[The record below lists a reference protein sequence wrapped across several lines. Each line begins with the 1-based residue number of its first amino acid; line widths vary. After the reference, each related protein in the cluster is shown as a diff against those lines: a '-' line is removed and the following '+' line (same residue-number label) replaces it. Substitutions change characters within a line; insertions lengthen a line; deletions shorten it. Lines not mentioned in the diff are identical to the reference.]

1 MPETCRLIPA
11 SWPPLRS
18 PGRSFRP
25 GTWPGTLGASRLRAR
40 PGSRT
45 VPGLGPRWPP
55 PPPPRGPGRAPGRR
69 GLAQWQ
75 QRPGGRRARGGFLQ
89 AAPGRA
95 ERNSHPPRDTG
106 ARALGGPRP
115 RLRARCA
122 AVGRPC
128 PRSRVAA
135 IAAAAAGYASPA
147 AARSDSAHRR
157 PPSLSFCKNTVYST
171 RRTHSRAHT
180 HTHTQTRARAHAN
193 THTHHTHTYTHART
207 HALTRAR
214 ATRAPRA
221 RTRTGAREQARRAHR
236 RAKFRSL
243 AWLLGTF
250 TRYGEAGARA
260 APGTGAWPRWCERS
274 PEPAGGGAGDPRV
287 AGALEGGGGP
297 EGGGGDR
304 RVAGAGRAS
313 RRRLPWRPLPL
324 SLSLAHTLSYS
335 IYFAALERGRR
346 KPGGAGAEGG
356 KVAVPGRCLLSPDEW
371 PRVCKKVQVKKKKN

>member
-1 MPETCRLIPA
+1 MPGTCRLIPA

-18 PGRSFRP
+18 PGRSFRV
-25 GTWPGTLGASRLRAR
+25 GTWPGTRGPRGCARGRAREGTRARPSVAAAPSAPGAGPGSREAGTRPVAAASGRAAGAGRLPAGGAGASRA
-40 PGSRT
+40 
-45 VPGLGPRWPP
+45 
-55 PPPPRGPGRAPGRR
+55 
-69 GLAQWQ
+69 
-75 QRPGGRRARGGFLQ
+75 LQ
-89 AAPGRA
+89 SPASG
-95 ERNSHPPRDTG
+95 HG
-106 ARALGGPRP
+106 ARALRGPRP
-115 RLRARCA
+115 RLWARCA

-128 PRSRVAA
+128 PRSRVAG

-180 HTHTQTRARAHAN
+180 LTHTHTQTRARARK
-193 THTHHTHTYTHART
+193 HTHHTHTYTHART

-214 ATRAPRA
+214 NPGPPRA
-221 RTRTGAREQARRAHR
+221 HARERASEQDAHTR

-260 APGTGAWPRWCERS
+260 APGNRAWPSWCERS
-274 PEPAGGGAGDPRV
+274 PEPAGGGAGDWRA
-287 AGALEGGGGP
+287 AGGLEGGGGP

-313 RRRLPWRPLPL
+313 RRRLPRRPLPL

-356 KVAVPGRCLLSPDEW
+356 KVAVPGRCLLSPDEP
-371 PRVCKKVQVKKKKN
+371 PRVWKKKKYRLKKN

>member
-1 MPETCRLIPA
+1 MLF
-11 SWPPLRS
+11 RS
-18 PGRSFRP
+18 
-25 GTWPGTLGASRLRAR
+25 
-40 PGSRT
+40 
-45 VPGLGPRWPP
+45 
-55 PPPPRGPGRAPGRR
+55 
-69 GLAQWQ
+69 
-75 QRPGGRRARGGFLQ
+75 
-89 AAPGRA
+89 
-95 ERNSHPPRDTG
+95 
-106 ARALGGPRP
+106 PRP

-180 HTHTQTRARAHAN
+180 LTHTHTQTRARARTQ
-193 THTHHTHTYTHART
+193 THTHTPHTYTHART

-214 ATRAPRA
+214 NPGPPRA
-221 RTRTGAREQARRAHR
+221 HARERASEQDAHTR

-260 APGTGAWPRWCERS
+260 APGNRAWPSWCERS
-274 PEPAGGGAGDPRV
+274 PEPAGGGAGDWRA
-287 AGALEGGGGP
+287 AGGLEGGGGP

-313 RRRLPWRPLPL
+313 RRRLPRRPLPL

-356 KVAVPGRCLLSPDEW
+356 KVAVPGRCLLSPDEP
-371 PRVCKKVQVKKKKN
+371 PRVWKKKVQVKKKIKEKEKKSRRACEGMRGGPRCGRPNLGVLSPRGCAGVGWVGDQSGARFLGRGMKRTRVLGHGGGGALGTPLLQFHRGH

>member
-1 MPETCRLIPA
+1 MPGTCRLIPA

-18 PGRSFRP
+18 PGRSFRV
-25 GTWPGTLGASRLRAR
+25 GTWPSTLGASQLRAR
-40 PGSRT
+40 PSSGT

-95 ERNSHPPRDTG
+95 ERYSHRPRDTG
-106 ARALGGPRP
+106 ARALRGPRP

-128 PRSRVAA
+128 PRSRVAG

-180 HTHTQTRARAHAN
+180 LTHRHARARTQTHTPHTHLYTRTHTRAHA
-193 THTHHTHTYTHART
+193 
-207 HALTRAR
+207 RAQ
-214 ATRAPRA
+214 PGPPA
-221 RTRTGAREQARRAHR
+221 RTRTGARERARRAHPASQVPQPGMASGDLYEVR
-236 RAKFRSL
+236 RSR
-243 AWLLGTF
+243 
-250 TRYGEAGARA
+250 GA
-260 APGTGAWPRWCERS
+260 
-274 PEPAGGGAGDPRV
+274 GGAGEP
-287 AGALEGGGGP
+287 G
-297 EGGGGDR
+297 
-304 RVAGAGRAS
+304 
-313 RRRLPWRPLPL
+313 
-324 SLSLAHTLSYS
+324 LAEL
-335 IYFAALERGRR
+335 
-346 KPGGAGAEGG
+346 
-356 KVAVPGRCLLSPDEW
+356 
-371 PRVCKKVQVKKKKN
+371 VQA